1 MRRPDDIFD
10 SIEANLTQEAV
21 ADALASKSTV
31 TVLLQDGR
39 NQTGTLRRSA
49 LADTLYVASEGT
61 NKTIFFHPDD
71 VERVIFE

>member
-1 MRRPDDIFD
+1 MKRPDEILD
-10 SIEANLTQEAV
+10 SIEQDLTQEAV

-49 LADTLYVASEGT
+49 LPDTLYVASAGT
-61 NKTIFFHPDD
+61 KRTIFFHPDD